1 MLMQSH
7 AAHIVC
13 AKSRQERGTVSLWLH
28 WDYWAMQR
36 KTQTHSNSGRELN
49 TLSHTHTQTHTLA
62 WGPEIHKN
70 KQFLYFTFKGNII
83 VTLTYLRCC
92 HICMG
97 SVTWDKTSLLRN
109 TIGNAFGLFFMML
122 IFCLIFFVFVVIQK
136 YLKIKFQWFSKLK
149 IWYVLI

>member
-1 MLMQSH
+1 MPLTL
-7 AAHIVC
+7 C
-13 AKSRQERGTVSLWLH
+13 ALSPGRREALLACDCTGITEPCNARPKHTPTAEGSW
-28 WDYWAMQR
+28 
-36 KTQTHSNSGRELN
+36 THSL
-49 TLSHTHTQTHTLA
+49 THTQTHTLA